1 MSIKVTLLNW
11 RVEFPTSKLIK
22 HPIIQFSNVNKWKTL
37 LINRYFYSSV
47 RLPSFLYERI
57 SPFWLQK
64 STTAIRGGERSHTE
78 TLERQSN
85 LRDEGFLKEK
95 LMFFFPLRH
104 LHASSKWVSYS
115 SKWICGIYTEIECM
129 FVLSKALTSPVVHLS
144 SWKWELC
151 QEYSPFFWFCTR
163 QWKCNNRYLADG
175 ALYVHLWHW
184 ISLRSEQRACRK
196 ELWVTDYFL
205 N

>member
-95 LMFFFPLRH
+95 LMFFFLLDICMLPLSECPTLPSESVVFIQR
-104 LHASSKWVSYS
+104 SSA
-115 SKWICGIYTEIECM
+115 C
-129 FVLSKALTSPVVHLS
+129 
-144 SWKWELC
+144 LC
-151 QEYSPFFWFCTR
+151 
-163 QWKCNNRYLADG
+163 
-175 ALYVHLWHW
+175 
-184 ISLRSEQRACRK
+184 CRK
-196 ELWVTDYFL
+196 H
-205 N
+205 

>member
-1 MSIKVTLLNW
+1 MYVSPHFYMK
-11 RVEFPTSKLIK
+11 EFPLSDYKKVLRQYAEVNEAIPRLWSVNLIYGMK
-22 HPIIQFSNVNKWKTL
+22 D
-37 LINRYFYSSV
+37 
-47 RLPSFLYERI
+47 FLRRN
-57 SPFWLQK
+57 WC
-64 STTAIRGGERSHTE
+64 
-78 TLERQSN
+78 
-85 LRDEGFLKEK
+85 
-95 LMFFFPLRH
+95 FFFPLRH

-196 ELWVTDYFL
+196 ELWVTDYFFY
-205 N
+205 